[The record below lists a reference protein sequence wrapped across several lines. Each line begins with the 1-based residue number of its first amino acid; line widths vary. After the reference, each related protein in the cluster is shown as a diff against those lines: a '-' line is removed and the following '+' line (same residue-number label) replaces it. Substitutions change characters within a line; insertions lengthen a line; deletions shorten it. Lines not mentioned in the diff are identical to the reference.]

1 MENIYIVKL
10 GNLYL
15 KESVSASQMVYTF
28 ANSINGATFYN
39 EDYAKE
45 LAKQTGGKLRRQ
57 TMRSLKK
64 LCSHFLELM
73 RR

>member
-45 LAKQTGGKLRRQ
+45 LAKQTGGKVY
-57 TMRSLKK
+57 KIN
-64 LCSHFLELM
+64 LEEVE
-73 RR
+73 